1 MPPPALQH
9 IGHHPWPDTP
19 ILAIEQAISCYLQ
32 NELLPAADELL
43 RRVQAAALVLRDL
56 ERAGISLAAA
66 DRARDPRRVAKRRRA
81 RPRKV

>member
-1 MPPPALQH
+1 MAR
-9 IGHHPWPDTP
+9 HPDLT
-19 ILAIEQAISCYLQ
+19 IDQAISHYLQ

-66 DRARDPRRVAKRRRA
+66 ERLEIVVVLLNDVEKAAEGLKRRCS
-81 RPRKV
+81 